1 MSAGMERY
9 KRSRQLGLMRPWQ
22 GSREAAAGLEYK
34 RGTGAAHRM
43 LPRDSDGWGG
53 LGLGGAI
60 LIIAEVARSKST
72 SVAALATEERCPS
85 EASAWVDIIQCRL
98 ASVRRNRSDQAVNSD
113 RMYRQV
119 REDLLGRPTLGRAA
133 HNSTQMLASF
143 VMPMRVWCSNERG
156 VHRHF
161 ARSRK
166 TPQSFTIM
174 CHTFHNYFL
183 AVNFPPSNVCY
194 AV

>member
-1 MSAGMERY
+1 MGRLGARRGDPHHCRGSPLKEHI
-9 KRSRQLGLMRPWQ
+9 RSRFGN
-22 GSREAAAGLEYK
+22 
-34 RGTGAAHRM
+34 RM
-43 LPRDSDGWGG
+43 Q
-53 LGLGGAI
+53 
-60 LIIAEVARSKST
+60 
-72 SVAALATEERCPS
+72 RCLS

-119 REDLLGRPTLGRAA
+119 REDLLGRSTLGRAA

-174 CHTFHNYFL
+174 CHTFHDYFL